1 MQLTDFLPTTKK
13 ECELRGWTELDII
26 LFSGDAY
33 VDHPSFGAAVIGRT
47 LENAGY
53 RVAIVPQ
60 PDWHGDFRDFKK
72 LGRPRLFCGISP
84 GCMDSMVNKYTANKR
99 LRSEDAYSPDG
110 RHDCRPENPTIVY
123 SRILRQL
130 FPDVPIILG
139 GIEASLRRLT
149 HYDYWDD
156 CLRKCILCDSAGD
169 MISYG
174 MGEKTVLE
182 LARQLDEGLSI
193 HDIKDVPQTVYIAK
207 HKEDISGG
215 ITDDDIILHSHE
227 ECLRDKR
234 AEAENFR
241 HIEEESNKMHAQR
254 LIQAVDGKYVVVNPP
269 YPPMTTEEVDASF
282 DLPYM
287 RVPHPKYK
295 GKRIPAYEM
304 IKFSVNL
311 HRGCFGGCAFC
322 TISAHQGKFI
332 ASRSKESIMREVK
345 EVVKLPDFKGYI
357 SDLGGPSANM
367 YGMHGRNLKACE
379 KCKRPSCVHPAICP
393 NLDTDH
399 SRLIDI
405 YRSVDALPEVKKS
418 FIGSGVRYDLL
429 LYHSKDEKA
438 NESAREYTR
447 ELICNHVSGR
457 LKVAPEH
464 TSDSV
469 LYLMRKPSFR
479 LFEEFK
485 RIFDKIN
492 REKGLKQQIIPYF
505 ISSHPGCHEEDMAD
519 LAVRTKR
526 LDFQLEQV
534 QDFTP
539 TPMTVSTETW
549 YSGFDP
555 YTLEPVFSAKTQKDK
570 LAQRQF
576 FFWYKPE
583 ERRQIEATL
592 RRIGRPDLIRELL
605 GGVAPAPQ
613 KQWRKESEVPERNNR
628 QKRTEKGGNNAPKA
642 KGKDAQPWK
651 KKSYNPNFQTPPKK
665 RR

>member
-60 PDWHGDFRDFKK
+60 PDWRGDFRDFKK
-72 LGRPRLFCGISP
+72 LGRPRLFFGISP

-613 KQWRKESEVPERNNR
+613 KQWRKESEAPERNNR